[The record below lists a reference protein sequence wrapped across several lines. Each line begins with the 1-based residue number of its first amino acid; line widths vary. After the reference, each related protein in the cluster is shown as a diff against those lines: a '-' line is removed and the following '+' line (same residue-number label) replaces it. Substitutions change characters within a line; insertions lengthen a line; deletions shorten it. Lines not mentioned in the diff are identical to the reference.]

1 MKIILWI
8 AGAVCGMILGVMA
21 GAALTV
27 ARIRRRINKN
37 ACAIPEDISEEEKKR
52 LLAVTAEAKKSYKKS
67 QRGRLFSSV
76 FKIKRK
82 KRVDDAKI
90 DYFSLVK
97 KTAEIFNPESESP
110 WLEVS
115 EKELFDFIRSAA
127 EAIRLV
133 LDATGLNFLKKL
145 SLASATEAA
154 LFAKK
159 ALGWSVVKNAR
170 KTFNASIAIVSAL
183 NPFFWI
189 RRTVSA
195 FAVFKICDEA
205 VYASVE
211 ITVYKF
217 AELYKNSSD
226 RAENSRKTC
235 ESA

>member
-1 MKIILWI
+1 MRIILWI
-8 AGAVCGMILGVMA
+8 AAVVCGIILGVMS
-21 GAALTV
+21 GAAIAV
-27 ARIRRRINKN
+27 ARMRRRINKN
-37 ACAIPEDISEEEKKR
+37 VCALPGDITEEEKKQ
-52 LLAVTAEAKKSYKKS
+52 LLAVTAEAKKAYKKS
-67 QRGRLFSSV
+67 QRGRMVASV
-76 FKIKRK
+76 LKINRK
-82 KRVDDAKI
+82 KCDDGVKL
-90 DYFSLVK
+90 DYFSLIK

-115 EKELFDFIRSAA
+115 ERELFDFIRSVADA
-127 EAIRLV
+127 VRQV

-159 ALGWSVVKNAR
+159 TVGWSVMKTAR
-170 KTFNASIAIVSAL
+170 KTFDVAISVISAL

-211 ITVYKF
+211 ITAYKF
-217 AELYKNSSD
+217 AGLYKNSRGGVKT
-226 RAENSRKTC
+226 RAKARET
-235 ESA
+235 A